1 MGGSSYGWMMSQA
14 GYRWMAGGTST
25 PGWMRGGTLVIG
37 GPAGWAV
44 GVVGLVPLAAGA
56 GNVCLFAPLFHAPL
70 RGRNGTA

>member
-1 MGGSSYGWMMSQA
+1 MRFVQFMGSPVGRMARVAAGAALIMGGIG
-14 GYRWMAGGTST
+14 
-25 PGWMRGGTLVIG
+25 IG

-44 GVVGLVPLAAGA
+44 GVAGLVPLAAGA